1 MEHSQFKSGKDLS
14 PKSILI
20 WRIVQAAV
28 FLVGLIIFLALIF
41 YPNVGLILLWNI
53 LIPVAPLLLVV
64 SVGLWRNICPLA
76 TTNLL
81 PRHFNLSKKKKM
93 TVKQQS
99 ILGLVSVIALYL
111 IVPLR
116 HALLN
121 NNGMAAAIMF
131 VIAIVV
137 GVSMGFIYD
146 WKSGWCSSLCPIHPV
161 EKLYGGNTLI
171 SLPNAHCDACV
182 KCSVPCPDST
192 PNVHPKIV
200 QKNIYQK
207 ISSLLLIGGFPG
219 FVWGWFQVPDANGF
233 DSFGQLMQNYY
244 IPLGGM
250 VLSLVVYLVLSAIVG
265 KSNERT
271 LTNVFAAS
279 AVSCYYWYRIPN
291 LFGFGQ
297 FEKDGL
303 LVDLKNMIP
312 AWSIT
317 AIIVALAIFFFYW
330 LVFRNLNKKSWV
342 VRPSY
347 S

>member
-1 MEHSQFKSGKDLS
+1 MEHSQFKSGKELS
-14 PKSILI
+14 SSSILI

-28 FLVGLIIFLALIF
+28 FLVGLVIFLALIF
-41 YPNVGLILLWNI
+41 YPNIGLTLLWDI
-53 LIPVAPLLLVV
+53 LIPIAPLLLVV
-64 SVGLWRNICPLA
+64 SVGVWRNVCPLA
-76 TTNLL
+76 TTNLF

-93 TVKQQS
+93 SVELQS
-99 ILGLVSVIALYL
+99 ILFLISVLSLYL

-116 HALLN
+116 HAFLN
-121 NNGMAAAIMF
+121 NNGLATAIMF
-131 VIAIVV
+131 MIAVVI
-137 GVSMGFIYD
+137 GVSMGFVYD

-171 SLPNAHCDACV
+171 SLPNAHCDSCV

-207 ISSLLLIGGFPG
+207 ISGMLLIGGFPG
-219 FVWGWFQVPDANGF
+219 FVWGWFQVPDATGF
-233 DSFGQLMQNYY
+233 SSFSELIQNYY
-244 IPLGGM
+244 LPFAGLITTL
-250 VLSLVVYLVLSAIVG
+250 VIYLVVSGFVNKA
-265 KSNERT
+265 NERI
-271 LTNVFAAS
+271 LTNIFAAS

-303 LVDLKNMIP
+303 LIDLKNIIP
-312 AWSIT
+312 DWSIT
-317 AIIVALAIFFFYW
+317 VVIVALSLFFFYW
-330 LVFRNLNKKSWV
+330 LVIRTTNKKSWV